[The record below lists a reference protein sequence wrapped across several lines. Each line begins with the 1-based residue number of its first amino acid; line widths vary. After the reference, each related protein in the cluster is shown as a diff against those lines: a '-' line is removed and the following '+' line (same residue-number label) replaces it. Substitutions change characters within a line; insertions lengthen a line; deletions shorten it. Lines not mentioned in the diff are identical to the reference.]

1 VLGNKRASTK
11 LIGREA
17 LVLECKPT
25 GWHTIQLND
34 TGETVNPH
42 LCWTACLARVLRER
56 SSRRLACVAG

>member
-1 VLGNKRASTK
+1 MGNMRASTK

-17 LVLECKPT
+17 VVLEYNA

-34 TGETVNPH
+34 TDEIVNPH
-42 LCWTACLARVLRER
+42 LLDGLPRSCLRER